1 MQLALLWLS
10 KARQRAYR
18 LHRREAAHKPAHRA
32 QNALCGAIV
41 AIIGVVG
48 IADETAIAWRV
59 CLPSGECAN
68 LSVKLPNRGADQG
81 YFGRKAQVTD
91 DQARGEIVAAID
103 HNIDARQYVGAGV
116 FANPLGDRVEG
127 DVGV

>member
-1 MQLALLWLS
+1 MQSALLRLS

-18 LHRREAAHKPAHRA
+18 LHRPKAAHKPAHRA

-41 AIIGVVG
+41 AIIGIVG
-48 IADETAIAWRV
+48 ITNEAAIAWRV
-59 CLPSGECAN
+59 CLPSCECAN
-68 LSVKLPNRGADQG
+68 LSVKLPNRGADQWH
-81 YFGRKAQVTD
+81 FGRKAQVID
-91 DQARGEIVAAID
+91 DQARCEIVAAINY
-103 HNIDARQYVGAGV
+103 NIDARQYVGAGV